1 MKTNTLQIRRVM
13 QSTVT
18 YLTLLA
24 LCVQPLLASDP
35 IPAPKQKKPIALVGG
50 TIHTVSGAVIT
61 NGTIL
66 FDKGKIV
73 ALGQNVAIPTDAERV
88 NIAGKHVYPGLID
101 ASTNMGLTEIGSVR
115 GTLDI
120 QEQGTINPN
129 ARAEVAVDAESEH
142 FPVARSEG
150 ILITGSTPA
159 GGIISGTSA
168 AMMMDG
174 WTWEEMTLK
183 APLGLVVNWPSM
195 VYTTGGFGFG
205 GGFGGQQ
212 QTRETW
218 QRNRD
223 QQLKA
228 LRDAFA
234 AARAYLVAK
243 KAETQ
248 KGVPYH
254 DTDSRWEAMI
264 PVLEGNVPV
273 FVNANELA
281 QIQAAITWAEQEGVK
296 LVIVGG
302 RDAWR
307 VTDQLKAKDIP
318 VIVRPIHTPPARR
331 FDDYDVQYT
340 LPSKLKA
347 AGVRFCIAGDGS
359 ASNSRNVPHHAATA
373 VAYGLPKEDGLKS
386 ITLYAAQ
393 ILGIADRVGSLE
405 SGKDATLIVT
415 DGDPLELSTSVEQAY
430 IQGKK
435 LDLRDKHKRLY
446 QKYQEKY
453 KQLSGG
459 M

>member
-18 YLTLLA
+18 SLTLLA

-142 FPVARSEG
+142 FPVARSKG

-234 AARAYLVAK
+234 SARAYMVAK
-243 KAETQ
+243 KAEAQ

-386 ITLYAAQ
+386 ITLYTAQ

>member
-1 MKTNTLQIRRVM
+1 VKH
-13 QSTVT
+13 
-18 YLTLLA
+18 LTLLA
-24 LCVQPLLASDP
+24 LLVQPLFASDP

-73 ALGQNVAIPTDAERV
+73 AVGENVALPADAERV

-129 ARAEVAVDAESEH
+129 ARAEVAVDPESEH
-142 FPVARSEG
+142 FPVARSGG
-150 ILITGSTPA
+150 ILIAGSTPA
-159 GGIISGTSA
+159 GGIISGTTA
-168 AMMMDG
+168 ALMMDG

-205 GGFGGQQ
+205 GFGGQQ

-228 LRDAFA
+228 LHDAFA
-234 AARAYLVAK
+234 AARAYMVAK
-243 KAETQ
+243 EAETQ
-248 KGVPYH
+248 KGIPYH
-254 DTDSRWEAMI
+254 DTDLRWEAMI
-264 PVLEGNVPV
+264 PVLKGKVPV

-281 QIQAAITWAEQEGVK
+281 QIQAAITWAEREGVK

-307 VTDQLKAKDIP
+307 VSEQLKAKDIP
-318 VIVRPIHTPPARR
+318 VIVRPILTPPARR

-340 LPSKLKA
+340 LPAKLKA
-347 AGVRFCIAGDGS
+347 AGIRFCIGGDGS
-359 ASNSRNVPHHAATA
+359 ASNSRTVPHHAATA

-405 SGKDATLIVT
+405 PGKDATLIIT
-415 DGDPLELSTSVEQAY
+415 NGDPLELSTSVEQAF

-435 LDLRDKHKRLY
+435 IDLRDKHKRLY
-446 QKYQEKY
+446 EKYQEKY